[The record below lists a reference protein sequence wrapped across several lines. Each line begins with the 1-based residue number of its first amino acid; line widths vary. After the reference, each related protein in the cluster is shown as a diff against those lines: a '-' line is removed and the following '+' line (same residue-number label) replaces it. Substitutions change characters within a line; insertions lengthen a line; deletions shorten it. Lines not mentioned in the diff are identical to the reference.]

1 MHFFWGNLLQSTPIS
16 ENPPPWISHVSSSPC
31 MSAIFLS
38 QTSLVD
44 ALFRFPPT
52 KRNMPLGQS
61 WGIFPKRGTYQQA
74 DSASALLQ
82 SSCSISGCP
91 SVSSMKFSSVLSSVV
106 LLLAFDVLLESH
118 VTYPIPLVISSKFS
132 LFKFCC
138 IDLFSV
144 LHLLLHV
151 RPDWKQAAL
160 RAPCVECP
168 RPFPGVISE
177 LGQEA

>member
-1 MHFFWGNLLQSTPIS
+1 MRFFWGNLLQSTPIS
-16 ENPPPWISHVSSSPC
+16 ENPPPWISHVSNSQC

-38 QTSLVD
+38 RTSLVD

-52 KRNMPLGQS
+52 KRNMPLGWS

-74 DSASALLQ
+74 DSASALLC

-91 SVSSMKFSSVLSSVV
+91 SVSSMKSYSVLSSVV
-106 LLLAFDVLLESH
+106 LLLSFDVLLESH
-118 VTYPIPLVISSKFS
+118 VTYPIPLVILSKFS

-138 IDLFSV
+138 INLFFV

-151 RPDWKQAAL
+151 CLDWKQGAL
-160 RAPCVECP
+160 QAPCAECP
-168 RPFPGVISE
+168 RHFPGVISE

>member
-1 MHFFWGNLLQSTPIS
+1 
-16 ENPPPWISHVSSSPC
+16 

-38 QTSLVD
+38 RTSLVD

-74 DSASALLQ
+74 DSASALLR

-91 SVSSMKFSSVLSSVV
+91 SISSMKSSSVLSSVV

-118 VTYPIPLVISSKFS
+118 VTYPTPLVI
-132 LFKFCC
+132 L
-138 IDLFSV
+138 
-144 LHLLLHV
+144 
-151 RPDWKQAAL
+151 
-160 RAPCVECP
+160 
-168 RPFPGVISE
+168 SE
-177 LGQEA
+177 F